1 MEKRFQIFF
10 DKKVE
15 KGRKQSW
22 IFSFSASAFSAL
34 GLLIFGFLASA
45 FPYDAVGLCVGSFLC
60 VPFWFWHIFEKCG

>member
-1 MEKRFQIFF
+1 MEKRFQLFF

-22 IFSFSASAFSAL
+22 ISSFSASAFSAL

-45 FPYDAVGLCVGSFLC
+45 FPHDAVGLCVGSFL
-60 VPFWFWHIFEKCG
+60 